1 MNQVPPLASLLVLG
15 VGILLA
21 AAPHV
26 ARLPWWVSALTLGA
40 LGWRAWAAWRGERMP
55 RRWLL
60 YALVIF
66 GIGGVLLSYR
76 TLFGRDAGVTMLVLF
91 LALKLLETRTQRDV
105 VIVTFLCYFLSLTN
119 FFYSQ
124 TIVTGLLT
132 FVTVLVLT
140 AALVGFSGPTR
151 PVARNFRT
159 AGMLFAQ
166 GLPVM
171 LILFLFFP
179 RVPGPLWGIPAD
191 AYSGMTGLS
200 ESMSPGDIS
209 SLSQSDAIA
218 FRAKFDGE
226 PPPKK
231 ALYWRG
237 PVFWDFDGRSWRPGD
252 VPNPD
257 APQFDPRG
265 APVTYA
271 ITVEP
276 HNRPWLFALDLP
288 GRVPPGAFLTHDYQL
303 HSRRPVRVRLR
314 YEMSSFLEY
323 GATGGASAP
332 ALTAARAL
340 PREFNPKA
348 TALAKQWARDAR
360 NDEEIVLRAVEFFK
374 RAGFGYTL
382 SPPSLGRD
390 SVDDFIFGTKR
401 GFCEHFSSAF
411 AYLMRAAGVP
421 ARVVTGYQGGEINPV
436 DGYVAVRQADA
447 HAWVEVWLA
456 AHGWARVDPTAAAV
470 PLRIESGL
478 AAAMPSGEPLPFLTR
493 PDLTWLRALRF
504 NWEALANY
512 WNQWVLGYNPERQR
526 GLLTRLGMPDTN
538 WQAMAQMLF
547 WTVGAVIVAFALWLL
562 RKARPRDAAHA
573 IWLRF
578 CAKLARRGTA
588 RGAAEGPQTFA
599 ERAAHAHPRAAARIG
614 AIASL
619 YIDLRYGPA
628 PDHGGVARLR
638 TLVREFRA

>member
-1 MNQVPPLASLLVLG
+1 VNPTPPLASLLVLG

-26 ARLPWWVSALTLGA
+26 ARLPWWVSALALGA
-40 LGWRAWAAWRGERMP
+40 LGWRAWAAWRNERMP

-60 YALVIF
+60 FALVVF
-66 GIGGVLLSYR
+66 GIGAVFLSYR

-105 VIVTFLCYFLSLTN
+105 IIVTFLCYFLSLTN

-124 TIVTGLLT
+124 TIPTGVLMV
-132 FVTVLVLT
+132 VTVLVLT

-159 AGMLFAQ
+159 AGMLLAQ
-166 GLPVM
+166 GIPVM
-171 LILFLFFP
+171 LILFLLFP
-179 RVPGPLWGIPAD
+179 RVPGPLWGMPSD

-237 PVFWDFDGRSWRPGD
+237 PVFWEFDGRSWRPGN
-252 VPNPD
+252 VPSPGD
-257 APQFDPRG
+257 PQFDPLG
-265 APVTYA
+265 PPVTYA
-271 ITVEP
+271 VTVEP

-288 GRVPPGAFLTHDYQL
+288 GRVPPGAQLTEDFQL
-303 HSRRPVRVRLR
+303 HSRRPVRTRLR
-314 YEMSSFLEY
+314 YDMSSFLEY
-323 GATGGASAP
+323 RTAGGSAA
-332 ALTAARAL
+332 ALAAARAL
-340 PREFNPKA
+340 PSGFNPKA
-348 TALAKQWARDAR
+348 LALAEQWARDAKS
-360 NDEEIVLRAVEFFK
+360 DEEIVLRAVDFFR

-382 SPPSLGRD
+382 SPPPLGRD
-390 SVDDFIFGTKR
+390 SVDDFIFGAKR

-411 AYLMRAAGVP
+411 AYLMRAAGV
-421 ARVVTGYQGGEINPV
+421 ASRVVTGYQGGEINPV
-436 DGYVAVRQADA
+436 DGYVTVRQADA

-456 AHGWARVDPTAAAV
+456 GRGWTRVDPTAAAV

-478 AAAMPSGEPLPFLTR
+478 AAAVPRGEPLPFLTR
-493 PDLTWLRALRF
+493 SEFTWLRTLRF

-526 GLLTRLGMPDTN
+526 GLFNRLGMPDTN
-538 WQAMAQMLF
+538 WQTMAQILF
-547 WTVGAVIVAFALWLL
+547 WAVGAVIVAFALWLL
-562 RKARPRDAAHA
+562 RKARPRDAAQA
-573 IWLRF
+573 VWLNF
-578 CAKLARRGTA
+578 CVKLARRGTA
-588 RGAAEGPQTFA
+588 RGAAEGPSTFA
-599 ERAAHAHPRAAARIG
+599 DRAALAHPRAAAHIR

-619 YIDLRYGPA
+619 YIDLRYGPE

-638 TLVREFRA
+638 ALVRGFRP